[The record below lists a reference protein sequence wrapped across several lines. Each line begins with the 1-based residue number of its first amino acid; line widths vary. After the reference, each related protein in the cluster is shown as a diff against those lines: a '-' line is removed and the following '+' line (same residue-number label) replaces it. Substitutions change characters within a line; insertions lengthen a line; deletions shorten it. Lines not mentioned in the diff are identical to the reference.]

1 MLGMPS
7 VLSEKTRKSRVDIK
21 TRRKAGRD
29 TPNVRTHTMMQT
41 DGFSIPKG
49 SRQHYVVVRKA
60 RTEMVGFFFFPY
72 LVHILVEKES
82 GRPIFAR
89 TSITCVN

>member
-21 TRRKAGRD
+21 TRRKAGSD

-41 DGFSIPKG
+41 DAFSTTEG
-49 SRQHYVVVRKA
+49 SRQRYVVVRK
-60 RTEMVGFFFFPY
+60 G
-72 LVHILVEKES
+72 
-82 GRPIFAR
+82 
-89 TSITCVN
+89 